1 MDSVSYTSAVE
12 AGLESGDEV
21 VAIDDLRDA
30 DYPRYRDYLQK
41 HKNDKVLLTVR
52 RDGALIDSLAL
63 PVDAEGRIGVTVTN
77 PYSLRTQYYT
87 FWESI
92 PAGIHKAGKTI
103 SSYWDQLKLIVQPKT
118 KMYEE
123 LGGFVAIGSIFP
135 GSWDW
140 HDFWLKTAFLSI
152 ILAVMN
158 LLPIPGLDG
167 GHALFTL
174 WEIITRRKPSEKF
187 LEVAQYVGLMII
199 LALLVYAVAVVS
211 VPLMLDRDADVAVGA
226 VLEADGRRQAGGDL
240 AVCLRFGRARTDG
253 RPGNQIAEVLRR
265 NRVER
270 FGAGWQAEGHVRAIC
285 ASLPLERVKVFSRNP
300 DKLQA
305 FCQRLSEQTGVAVV
319 PAVSAEDTVRGS
331 DIVSTIT
338 TASSPLFD
346 AAWLSPGT
354 HINAA
359 GSNSLIRREVGED
372 VLKVSRPIVVDS
384 VETALKEAGDLL
396 PVMEKGR
403 LSERQLVELGDIILG
418 RHPGRS
424 KPEDITLF
432 ESQGMAIQDISVAV
446 RLEAL
451 ARENGLG
458 VELPYGA

>member
-1 MDSVSYTSAVE
+1 MALFLNEENVRQLLTMPLTIEAVEESHKELSLARAIDIPRQRTRLPQTALHILQGALPGRDAIGYKAYTSNRSGIRFLVHVFSAASGALRVVVE
-12 AGLESGDEV
+12 A
-21 VAIDDLRDA
+21 
-30 DYPRYRDYLQK
+30 DYLGMMR
-41 HKNDKVLLTVR
+41 T
-52 RDGALIDSLAL
+52 GAASGVATRWLA
-63 PVDAEGRIGVTVTN
+63 
-77 PYSLRTQYYT
+77 
-87 FWESI
+87 
-92 PAGIHKAGKTI
+92 
-103 SSYWDQLKLIVQPKT
+103 
-118 KMYEE
+118 
-123 LGGFVAIGSIFP
+123 
-135 GSWDW
+135 
-140 HDFWLKTAFLSI
+140 
-152 ILAVMN
+152 
-158 LLPIPGLDG
+158 
-167 GHALFTL
+167 
-174 WEIITRRKPSEKF
+174 
-187 LEVAQYVGLMII
+187 
-199 LALLVYAVAVVS
+199 
-211 VPLMLDRDADVAVGA
+211 
-226 VLEADGRRQAGGDL
+226 
-240 AVCLRFGRARTDG
+240 
-253 RPGNQIAEVLRR
+253 RPDAEVLG
-265 NRVER
+265 V
-270 FGAGWQAEGHVRAIC
+270 FGAGWQAEGHIEAIAAVRK
-285 ASLPLERVKVFSRNP
+285 LRKVKVFARNTER
-300 DKLQA
+300 LAA
-305 FCQRLSEQTGVAVV
+305 FCAKMSDRLQLDVV
-319 PAVSAEDTVRGS
+319 PAASPEDTVRGS

-372 VLKVSRPIVVDS
+372 VLKVCRPIVVDS